1 MCGGGVGGWGEGVW
15 VGVCVSGGGGEVAIY
30 ILTLEECFS
39 KSRSA
44 ASSNKVQSAATTRG
58 L

>member
-1 MCGGGVGGWGEGVW
+1 MGGGRVCGWGCACLGV
-15 VGVCVSGGGGEVAIY
+15 GEEVAIY

-39 KSRSA
+39 ESRSA